1 MKYFYCIVFFL
12 PIFCCFN
19 IANNKK
25 LLMLHDVIIHT
36 NLYPREQVMER
47 LFESLPKRNDEHVT
61 RNDGISAYMVRKR
74 NNAELV
80 NHILKNLNEVDLLG
94 EVGR

>member
-1 MKYFYCIVFFL
+1 MK
-12 PIFCCFN
+12 
-19 IANNKK
+19 KK
-25 LLMLHDVIIHT
+25 TKLQIRDDKI
-36 NLYPREQVMER
+36 
-47 LFESLPKRNDEHVT
+47 D
-61 RNDGISAYMVRKR
+61 AYTMRKR

>member
-1 MKYFYCIVFFL
+1 MKYFYCIVLFL
-12 PIFCCFN
+12 SIFCCFN
-19 IANNKK
+19 IVNNKK
-25 LLMLHDVIIHT
+25 LLML
-36 NLYPREQVMER
+36 YPREQIMER
-47 LFESLPKRNDEHVT
+47 LLESLPKRNDEHQV
-61 RNDGISAYMVRKR
+61 NAHIWKR

>member
-1 MKYFYCIVFFL
+1 
-12 PIFCCFN
+12 
-19 IANNKK
+19 
-25 LLMLHDVIIHT
+25 
-36 NLYPREQVMER
+36 MER
-47 LFESLPKRNDEHVT
+47 LFERLSGRNDEHMEQLSERLPR
-61 RNDGISAYMVRKR
+61 RNDGHQIQNDKINAYMVRKR

>member
-1 MKYFYCIVFFL
+1 
-12 PIFCCFN
+12 
-19 IANNKK
+19 
-25 LLMLHDVIIHT
+25 
-36 NLYPREQVMER
+36 MER
-47 LFESLPKRNDEHVT
+47 LLESLPKRNDEHQVNT
-61 RNDGISAYMVRKR
+61 RNGGIGAYMVHIWKR

>member
-1 MKYFYCIVFFL
+1 MKYFYCTVFFL

-25 LLMLHDVIIHT
+25 LLML
-36 NLYPREQVMER
+36 YPREQVMER
-47 LFESLPKRNDEHVT
+47 LLESLPKRNDEHQVNT

-94 EVGR
+94 EVG